1 MMNTLPETG
10 VHGAGA
16 SSIVVAGGGDAMML
30 KMVLAASVLLATPV
44 MAQEI
49 SEAADQAMWCAS
61 AIALL
66 DTLGVY
72 PADAVNP
79 VALSRQW
86 SRRAFQEFDAAGF
99 SDAEV
104 DMLIQSYAE
113 EVAMQVPDYLV
124 SSDEDALRH
133 NIYACSEP

>member
-1 MMNTLPETG
+1 M
-10 VHGAGA
+10 V
-16 SSIVVAGGGDAMML
+16 L

-44 MAQEI
+44 MAQEV
-49 SEAADQAMWCAS
+49 SEKADQAMWCAS
-61 AIALL
+61 AINLL
-66 DTLGVY
+66 DMLGVY
-72 PADAVNP
+72 PADAVSP
-79 VALSRQW
+79 VALARQW
-86 SRRAFQEFDAAGF
+86 SRRVFQEFDAAGF

-104 DMLIQSYAE
+104 DMLIQSYAD